1 MKIDLHVHTMWSG
14 DSTTTPEEL
23 TAAIEAAG
31 LDAVAITDHNTIAG
45 AQALASSGAL
55 GCSVIVGEEIRT
67 VDGDLIG
74 LFLTERVPAG
84 LKPLQAASQIREQSG
99 LVYVPHPAD
108 GARHSLNAPTIEAL
122 SAAELLDIIEVLNAK
137 CANRYEG
144 PTHGAALAGSSDAHV
159 PAAVGAAWTEVGD
172 CDVTDP
178 KSLLAGLQLAR
189 VDGAHCDPPRAWTS
203 RVVPA
208 GLSIDASR

>member
-23 TAAIEAAG
+23 AAAIAAAG

-45 AQALASSGAL
+45 ALTLAGSGVL
-55 GCSVIVGEEIRT
+55 GCPVIVGEEIRT

-74 LFLTERVPAG
+74 LFLTDRVPAG
-84 LKPLQAASQIREQSG
+84 LKPLHAASHIREQGG

-108 GARHSLNAPTIEAL
+108 GARHSLNAATIDAL
-122 SAAELLDIIEVLNAK
+122 AAGEMLDIIEVLNAK
-137 CANRYEG
+137 CSSRYDG
-144 PTHGAALAGSSDAHV
+144 STHGAALAGSSDAHV
-159 PAAVGAAWTEVGD
+159 PVALGAAWTEVGE
-172 CDVTDP
+172 CDLTDP
-178 KSLLAGLQLAR
+178 QSLL
-189 VDGAHCDPPRAWTS
+189 GALRLSAINGGHYDPPRAWTS

-208 GLSIDASR
+208 GLSIDANR